1 MLNLRRGVVGLVA
14 VLLVGA
20 AGCSSPPQTETPAVV
35 ASTPTSLK
43 TGTIVI
49 NPQFNR
55 GIGDF
60 ETDIANYSF
69 SDGLARVL
77 VGDYETGKYGFIDKT
92 GSVVINPQFDDARDF
107 SEGLARV
114 QIGDLRTGKWGFIA
128 R

>member
-1 MLNLRRGVVGLVA
+1 MLNLRRCVVGVVA

-49 NPQFNR
+49 NPQFDNALLFSE
-55 GIGDF
+55 GLAAASIGD
-60 ETDIANYSF
+60 
-69 SDGLARVL
+69 
-77 VGDYETGKYGFIDKT
+77 KWGFIDKT
-92 GSVVINPQFDDARDF
+92 GSVVINPQFEDAYPF
-107 SEGLARV
+107 SEGLAAVR
-114 QIGDLRTGKWGFIA
+114 IGDSQTGRWGYIA